1 MLKIYHMNSC
11 RIIMDYQECH
21 GIEYILHLV
30 LLDHLAACKINI
42 AYSHFFLTLKIYF
55 T

>member
-1 MLKIYHMNSC
+1 
-11 RIIMDYQECH
+11 MDYQECH
-21 GIEYILHLV
+21 GIEYIFHLALLH
-30 LLDHLAACKINI
+30 HFAACKINI